1 MAVYISADG
10 SIGTP
15 RRIGIRSISPQVAMI
30 IVAVIASI
38 GYNLFYSNPFA
49 NGEIPAAKKQPHEH
63 WKRMMK
69 DDTFVRTM
77 TDNLNKTKAATKSG
91 RAMLQS
97 IQTDAF
103 MDTADF
109 GGPDGHVA
117 ESIDFGT
124 EDFDLEGIRVTR
136 CSTTRTAITAYFI
149 V

>member
-1 MAVYISADG
+1 
-10 SIGTP
+10 
-15 RRIGIRSISPQVAMI
+15 
-30 IVAVIASI
+30 
-38 GYNLFYSNPFA
+38 
-49 NGEIPAAKKQPHEH
+49 
-63 WKRMMK
+63 MMK